1 MVKFIVDA
9 QLPFRLS
16 SWLRKQ
22 GFDVI
27 HTTDLP
33 DKNLTKD
40 SLIIKIAEEQN
51 RVVITKDSDFFEHYL
66 IHNKP
71 EKILM
76 ITTGNIVN
84 KELLELFQVNIE
96 QILTLLNEN
105 QVIEIN
111 NEKITVHY

>member
-1 MVKFIVDA
+1 MKFIVDA

-16 SWLRKQ
+16 SFLRKE

-27 HTTDLP
+27 HTSDLP
-33 DKNLTKD
+33 NQNFTKD
-40 SLIIKIAEEQN
+40 NLIIKIAEEQS
-51 RVVITKDSDFFEHYL
+51 RIVVTKDSDFFEHYL
-66 IHNKP
+66 VHGKP

-84 KELLELFQVNIE
+84 KELIALFQTNLP
-96 QILTLLNEN
+96 QLLSLLLEN
-105 QVIEIN
+105 QVVEIN